1 MARTRGE
8 MTLQQQQEEEEEEEI
23 DRFSSGSRRA
33 LGWADALRRMLKERH
48 VHIEHLIA
56 GLYQSKDDR
65 VLDAFRTAK
74 IEWPELLP
82 ILHKGNP
89 KIPNAPEN
97 IRIESGEATT
107 LPPLSGNAK
116 PAVLQIAVFQAQS
129 EKSDAVLP
137 HHLLYG
143 ALSIDIPV
151 TRALKDRG
159 LREWL
164 KENGPTQRQA
174 DKAVQQKVPTDEN
187 PETPAGTPKFSPGS
201 RRALRWADAF
211 RKMLGQHHVH
221 TEHFIAALYQGRDE
235 RDAFKKAGIDWPK
248 LLSVLHESESKIPIA
263 QTKVRVESAWGTE
276 QPVLSG
282 GAQAGVDFGVDL
294 AREEKSD
301 AVLPRHLLFGVLSVD
316 APAAHTLR
324 KLGLLREWLQQAQDI
339 AGVSSDVAKGD
350 DLLHIE
356 KEVEALCSVIAAR
369 DVKPP
374 LSIGLFG
381 NWGTGKSFFMEKM
394 RECILELE
402 KQGAAENSPF
412 CAHIVQLKFNAWHYI
427 DTNLWATLGSEIFRE
442 LADALASRTDQ
453 PAQARERLLAA
464 TASQRDVLA
473 EAEHRAGAA
482 SEQLHQNEERLTQLA
497 SDEADIDSRLRKPS
511 SILRAAY
518 RVAVQDP
525 DVQVQV
531 RQAAQAL
538 NIPNVEAAATET
550 KARLMELGGLL
561 GPARAMWLA
570 ACRHKRIAVVSAL
583 AGLLIIA
590 MPYALTA
597 TVAWAKD
604 IGLDTAFAR
613 VAAFVTAAAAAV
625 GPLATKAG
633 KALKFISKARKQ
645 SVAVVNEEKLK
656 EKEELLARKKKIQ
669 EEAVG
674 LQKRVDEESV
684 ALAKLEQ
691 QLEELRADRQMSN
704 FIISRNE
711 SRDYTSHLGVIARAR
726 DDFQRLSDLLEN
738 VQKQIEEEKK
748 GEPSQKQKNGEAA
761 EEKLLLPRIDR
772 IILYIDDL
780 DRCPEDK
787 VVDVLQAVHLLLAF
801 PLFVVVVGVD
811 SRWLL
816 HSLKQHS
823 RAFQPERNRS
833 RSETGPGDDG
843 ALDEEGLHWQ
853 STPLNYLE
861 KIFQIPFSLRPMQ
874 PTGFADLVERL
885 TEPKKPPPEKK
896 IPESAVPS
904 EPIGKPQQK
913 DPSKPSG
920 VTPAQEAQ
928 PQPPDPTPGPT
939 VSAASLLSQNGGQTE
954 KPSDKKTTVF
964 KRLDLRKEERNFM
977 KLLHPLI
984 PTPRAAKRFV
994 NVYRLFRA
1002 LNEEDK
1008 AFRGS
1013 KERAEHRAVLVLL
1026 AILTG
1031 HPTQGTEFLRDLL
1044 DGKAKERSWWKF
1056 VDGYRSRAEPKPG
1069 GAASQAEA
1077 EPWRQF
1083 FEKIDDVRKDL
1094 SSAINQREIGCQDF
1108 DESCDAFV
1116 KWAGQV
1122 SRFSFQ
1128 SARVVLQR
1136 TGEDLPAQKEPVTP
1150 A

>member
-1 MARTRGE
+1 MNAPSSNRRLNKQTS
-8 MTLQQQQEEEEEEEI
+8 LQQQQEEEEEELTI

-33 LGWADALRRMLKERH
+33 LGWANTLRRMLKEGH

-74 IEWPELLP
+74 IEWPMLLQ
-82 ILHKGNP
+82 ILHEGNP

-116 PAVLQIAVFQAQS
+116 PAVEQIAVFQAQS
-129 EKSDAVLP
+129 ENSDLVLP
-137 HHLLYG
+137 HHLLFG
-143 ALSIDIPV
+143 ALSIGIPV
-151 TRALKDRG
+151 IRELKKRG
-159 LREWL
+159 LRREL
-164 KENGPTQRQA
+164 LRENRPTERQV
-174 DKAVQQKVPTDEN
+174 DKGVQQEVPADEN
-187 PETPAGTPKFSPGS
+187 PETLPANIKFNSEAS
-201 RRALRWADAF
+201 HRVLAWADAF
-211 RKMLGQHHVH
+211 RKTLEQHHVH
-221 TEHFIAALYQGRDE
+221 HEHFIAALYQSHDKRV
-235 RDAFKKAGIDWPK
+235 RDAFDKAGISWPQ
-248 LLSVLHESESKIPIA
+248 LLSVLHQSEPKIPINPDEI
-263 QTKVRVESAWGTE
+263 RVEPGKATAPLS
-276 QPVLSG
+276 VLSR
-282 GAQAGVDFGVDL
+282 GAEAGLLRGVNL

-301 AVLPRHLLFGVLSVD
+301 AVLPHHFLFGVLSVNV
-316 APAAHTLR
+316 PAAHALR
-324 KLGLLREWLQQAQDI
+324 KLGLLREWLQRAQDI

-381 NWGTGKSFFMEKM
+381 DWGTGKSFFMEKM
-394 RECILELE
+394 GECILRLE
-402 KQGAAENSPF
+402 EQGAAENSPF

-442 LADALASRTDQ
+442 LADALAKDPKQ

-473 EAEHRAGAA
+473 EAERRASAA
-482 SEQLHQNEERLTQLA
+482 SEQLHQNEERLIQLA
-497 SDEADIDSRLRKPS
+497 SDEAEIDATLSKPS
-511 SILRAAY
+511 VILRAAY

-525 DVQVQV
+525 AVQVKV
-531 RQAAQAL
+531 REAAQAL
-538 NIPNVEAAATET
+538 NIPSVDAAATET
-550 KARLMELGGLL
+550 KAQLMELHGLA
-561 GPARAMWLA
+561 GVAWGMWLA
-570 ACRHKRIAVVSAL
+570 ARRHKRIAVLSVL
-583 AGLLIIA
+583 AGLLILAI
-590 MPYALTA
+590 PYFLAA
-597 TVAWAKD
+597 NVAWAKEMQ
-604 IGLDTAFAR
+604 LDSAIAR
-613 VAAFVTAAAAAV
+613 VGALLTAVAAAL
-625 GPLATKAG
+625 GPFAK
-633 KALKFISKARKQ
+633 KVSHALKLIGEARKQ
-645 SVAVVNEEKLK
+645 SLATVNDEKRK
-656 EKEELLARKKKIQ
+656 KEEELGLQKKKIQ

-711 SRDYTSHLGVIARAR
+711 SRDYTAHLGVIARAR
-726 DDFQRLSDLLEN
+726 DDFQRLSDLLGK
-738 VQKQIEEEKK
+738 VQEQIEAEKK
-748 GEPSQKQKNGEAA
+748 GEAA

-823 RAFQPERNRS
+823 RAFQAERNGDE
-833 RSETGPGDDG
+833 SE
-843 ALDEEGLHWQ
+843 LDEEGLHWQ

-874 PTGFADLVERL
+874 PTGFADLVEKL

-896 IPESAVPS
+896 IPESAVPG
-904 EPIGKPQQK
+904 EPTGKPQQK

-920 VTPAQEAQ
+920 VTPTQE
-928 PQPPDPTPGPT
+928 PQPPSNLPPGPTPGPT
-939 VSAASLLSQNGGQTE
+939 VSAASLLPQDGGQTE

-964 KRLDLRKEERNFM
+964 QPLDLREEERNFM

-1002 LNEEDK
+1002 LNEEDE

-1013 KERAEHRAVLVLL
+1013 KERAQHRAVLVLL

-1044 DGKAKERSWWKF
+1044 DGKAKNRSWWKF

-1083 FEKIDDVRKDL
+1083 FEKIDDVQKDL
-1094 SSAINQREIGCQDF
+1094 SSEINQREMGCQDF
-1108 DESCDAFV
+1108 NESCDAFV

-1136 TGEDLPAQKEPVTP
+1136 TSEEIPAPKQPVTP
-1150 A
+1150 AV